1 MFIRR
6 QIESKS
12 LFVLREGLLGLFCT
26 GKASHHTGKLNKM
39 FCSKISFQRNRSESA
54 GEILT
59 FYNGLFALDFFRHG
73 ERKVVETVYL
83 VIFSLSSLKKD
94 QVSSL
99 NKKESKLQFWGW
111 KVLT

>member
-39 FCSKISFQRNRSESA
+39 FCSKISFQRNRSEST

-59 FYNGLFALDFFRHG
+59 FYNEPFALDFFRPG
-73 ERKVVETVYL
+73 ERKVVE
-83 VIFSLSSLKKD
+83 
-94 QVSSL
+94 
-99 NKKESKLQFWGW
+99 NKFTLLFF
-111 KVLT
+111 L